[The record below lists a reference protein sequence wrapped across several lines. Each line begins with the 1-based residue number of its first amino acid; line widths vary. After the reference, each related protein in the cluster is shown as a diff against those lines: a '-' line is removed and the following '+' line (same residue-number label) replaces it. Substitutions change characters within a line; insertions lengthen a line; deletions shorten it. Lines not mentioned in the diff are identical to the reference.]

1 VTDAPLL
8 EVRGLQKEYVTAG
21 SWPRGAGHV
30 VRAVDGVDFTVR
42 SGETFGLVGES
53 GCGKSTVARC
63 VLRLIQPTAG
73 DVRFLGRSVLEL
85 PPAEMRA
92 LRRDLQIIFQD
103 PYSSLDPRMS
113 IRASLLEP
121 LEIHRIGTRKER
133 EARIVELLE
142 RVGLG
147 PSALPKYPHEFSG
160 GQRQRIGIARALATS
175 PQLIVADEPVSA
187 LDLSIRAQVI
197 NLMLDLQRELS
208 LTYVFIAH
216 DLALVRQICD
226 RVAVMMR
233 GRIVELA
240 PGAELFRNPV
250 HPYTQRLLAAIP
262 VPDPSRRVE
271 DTEEAPDASAE
282 RGGGEPDP
290 EELEPPLREVAPG
303 HFARR
308 P

>member
-1 VTDAPLL
+1 VSEAPLL
-8 EVRGLQKEYVTAG
+8 EVNGLRKEYVTAG
-21 SWPRGAGHV
+21 SWPRGAARV
-30 VRAVDGVDFTVR
+30 VRAVDGVDFSVLP
-42 SGETFGLVGES
+42 GETFGLVGES

-63 VLRLIQPTAG
+63 VLNLIRPTAG
-73 DVRFLGRSVLEL
+73 EIRFRGRNLSDRS
-85 PPAEMRA
+85 PAEMRA

-121 LEIHRIGTRKER
+121 LEIHRIGTRRER
-133 EARIVELLE
+133 EARIAELLE

-147 PSALPKYPHEFSG
+147 ASAIRKYPHEFSG
-160 GQRQRIGIARALATS
+160 GQRQRIGIARALATR

-197 NLMLDLQRELS
+197 NLLLDLQRDFS

-240 PGAELFRNPV
+240 PAAELFSQPR

-262 VPDPSRRVE
+262 VPDPAARRAADDDE
-271 DTEEAPDASAE
+271 SSAAGAEEPPAS
-282 RGGGEPDP
+282 
-290 EELEPPLREVAPG
+290 ELEPPLREVVPG
-303 HFARR
+303 HFARLA
-308 P
+308 

>member
-1 VTDAPLL
+1 MP
-8 EVRGLQKEYVTAG
+8 
-21 SWPRGAGHV
+21 
-30 VRAVDGVDFTVR
+30 
-42 SGETFGLVGES
+42 GETFGLVGES

-63 VLRLIQPTAG
+63 VLNLIRPTAG
-73 DVRFLGRSVLEL
+73 EVRFRGRNLSDRS
-85 PPAEMRA
+85 PAEMRA

-121 LEIHRIGTRKER
+121 LEIHRIGTRRER
-133 EARIVELLE
+133 EARITELLE

-147 PSALPKYPHEFSG
+147 ASALEKYPHEFSG

-175 PQLIVADEPVSA
+175 PRLIVADEPVSA

-216 DLALVRQICD
+216 DLALVRQVCD

-233 GRIVELA
+233 GRIVEQA
-240 PGAELFRNPV
+240 PAEELFRNPL
-250 HPYTQRLLAAIP
+250 HPYTRRLLDAIP
-262 VPDPSRRVE
+262 VPDPTIPLGR
-271 DTEEAPDASAE
+271 DNGD
-282 RGGGEPDP
+282 D
-290 EELEPPLREVAPG
+290 EELPAGEIDP
-303 HFARR
+303 
-308 P
+308 

>member
-1 VTDAPLL
+1 
-8 EVRGLQKEYVTAG
+8 EVRDLRKEYVTAR
-21 SWPRGAGHV
+21 SWPRGSEHV
-30 VRAVDGVDFTVR
+30 VRAVDGVDFGV
-42 SGETFGLVGES
+42 SAGETFGLVGES
-53 GCGKSTVARC
+53 GCGKSTLARC
-63 VLRLIQPTAG
+63 VLNLIRPTAG
-73 DVRFLGRSVLEL
+73 EVRFSGKELLAL
-85 PPAEMRA
+85 PPAAMRA

-121 LEIHRIGTRKER
+121 LEIHRIGTRRER
-133 EARIVELLE
+133 EARITELLE

-147 PSALPKYPHEFSG
+147 ASALEKYPHEFSG

-175 PQLIVADEPVSA
+175 PRLIVADEPVSA

-216 DLALVRQICD
+216 DLALVRQVCD

-233 GRIVELA
+233 GRIVEQA
-240 PGAELFRNPV
+240 PAEELFRNPL
-250 HPYTQRLLAAIP
+250 HPYT
-262 VPDPSRRVE
+262 
-271 DTEEAPDASAE
+271 
-282 RGGGEPDP
+282 
-290 EELEPPLREVAPG
+290 
-303 HFARR
+303 RR